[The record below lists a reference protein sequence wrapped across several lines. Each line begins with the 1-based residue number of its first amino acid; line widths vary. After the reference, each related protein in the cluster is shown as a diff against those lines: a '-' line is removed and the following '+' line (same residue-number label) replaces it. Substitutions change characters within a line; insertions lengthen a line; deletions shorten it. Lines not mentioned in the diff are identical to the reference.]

1 MTVNILPEDS
11 KAAVERMIEI
21 IRGMKAVAE
30 MEAKALE
37 RRDPKE
43 LDGLIS
49 VKDKASRVFEQA
61 GKEFHQRREEF
72 TGVEPTLLLQ
82 LATEQAALQ
91 KIAAA
96 NSAYYKAS
104 QAGKKG

>member
-1 MTVNILPEDS
+1 I
-11 KAAVERMIEI
+11 
-21 IRGMKAVAE
+21 
-30 MEAKALE
+30 EAKALE

-43 LDGLIS
+43 LNNLID

-72 TGVEPTLLLQ
+72 TGVEPTLMLQ

-91 KIAAA
+91 KVTAA
-96 NSAYYKAS
+96 NSAYYRAA

>member
-1 MTVNILPEDS
+1 MTQNILPEEP
-11 KAAVERMIEI
+11 KEAVEKMIEI
-21 IRGMKAVAE
+21 VRGMKAVAE
-30 MEAKALE
+30 MEAKALD

-43 LDGLIS
+43 LNALIEI
-49 VKDKASRVFEQA
+49 KDKASRIFEQA
-61 GKEFHQRREEF
+61 GKEFHQRRDEF

-91 KIAAA
+91 KAAAA
-96 NSAYYKAS
+96 NSAYYKAA

>member
-1 MTVNILPEDS
+1 MTDNLLPEDS
-11 KAAVERMIEI
+11 KAAVEKMLEI
-21 IRGMKAVAE
+21 VRGMKALAE
-30 MEAKALE
+30 IEAKALE

-43 LDGLIS
+43 LNELID
-49 VKDKASRVFEQA
+49 VKDKASRVFEHA

-72 TGVEPTLLLQ
+72 AGVEPTLLLQ

-91 KIAAA
+91 KVAAA
-96 NSAYYKAS
+96 NSAYYKAA